1 MQALIFRCLILWGKE
16 DFEIV
21 RLRDAQA
28 RQLNWFPLIVCNHP
42 VLGPGSIANQFTNL
56 KIFLFNISSAKTL
69 KFIFRQFH
77 FTYYLSDNCLDFLIV
92 GILLIE
98 KRPLVAPQW
107 TVNSPR
113 RYVLKNH
120 FFIEF
125 GLKNDSIQNS
135 IQNKIQNIHSKKYSF
150 NRVQNIR

>member
-1 MQALIFRCLILWGKE
+1 MQALIFRCLILWGKG

-21 RLRDAQA
+21 RCTSNAIELV
-28 RQLNWFPLIVCNHP
+28 PLDRLQPSCTR
-42 VLGPGSIANQFTNL
+42 PGSIANQFTNL

-113 RYVLKNH
+113 RYVLKNR